1 MTPASDVSHHSGAGE
16 PCPRLQHS
24 CDPADAGSEQEAQ
37 WGGVQRGSVE
47 VEGFVSCIVVP
58 PGSSATLA
66 GRCLAGDFAGRDGGA
81 GGGGTLRAQLCHSL
95 AAAFPAVAAHAGDLA
110 ERQL

>member
-1 MTPASDVSHHSGAGE
+1 MVSSPAGKASYSAFAVVRTIIAAMARVVPSRGAG
-16 PCPRLQHS
+16 
-24 CDPADAGSEQEAQ
+24 AGAEA
-37 WGGVQRGSVE
+37 VAAAAESAVM
-47 VEGFVSCIVVP
+47 P

-66 GRCLAGDFAGRDGGA
+66 GRCLAGNFAGRGGA